1 MDMSF
6 RPLFL
11 LAALLACIAPVTA
24 APVLTFQAIEP
35 STTSLAP
42 QVFVADPAAAA
53 QTDDRGMVNIAG
65 YRRVRPEDDPSVAL
79 FTNDGIGLLLSLDK
93 WRAGSGTAEIT
104 SSLEESKVALAFR
117 RLVAFGR
124 YSLFARTL
132 GDNGPSYAPLDGKG
146 ELNSFTADVTGNAN
160 VTIFTPKPL
169 VAGTQ
174 IVAIYHSDS
183 MDYGVAPGQ
192 FGHTAHQQLILRVP

>member
-1 MDMSF
+1 MSF

-11 LAALLACIAPVTA
+11 FAALLACIAPAAA

-42 QVFVADPAAAA
+42 QVFVADSNATA
-53 QTDDRGMVNIAG
+53 QTDDRGMVNVAG
-65 YRRVRPEDDPSVAL
+65 FRRVRPEDDPSVAL
-79 FTNDGIGLLLSLDK
+79 FTNDGVGMLLSLDK
-93 WRAGSGTAEIT
+93 WRAASGTADIT
-104 SSLEESKVALAFR
+104 ASIDESKVVLAFR

-124 YSLFARTL
+124 YSMFTRTL

-146 ELNSFTADVTGNAN
+146 ELNSFTADVAGSAN
-160 VTIFTPKPL
+160 VTMFTPKPL
-169 VAGTQ
+169 ATGTQ

-183 MDYGVAPGQ
+183 MDYGVAPGE